1 MLLIEAF
8 SKSSATLF
16 LLIDAHY
23 CHISKR
29 CKETQKEEMLELL
42 DILRSLDALGTQEA
56 LIFLFCFFPV
66 QRGEGTKR
74 EIFRLFLPSDILCDI
89 VSSCHL
95 RKLSAT
101 IYFAILGP
109 NSVLRSFPY
118 H

>member
-42 DILRSLDALGTQEA
+42 DILRSLDALGTQEEA
-56 LIFLFCFFPV
+56 LIFLFCLFQCKEEKE
-66 QRGEGTKR
+66 QREKYLGYFCPRT
-74 EIFRLFLPSDILCDI
+74 FCATLCQ
-89 VSSCHL
+89 VV
-95 RKLSAT
+95 T
-101 IYFAILGP
+101 
-109 NSVLRSFPY
+109 
-118 H
+118 